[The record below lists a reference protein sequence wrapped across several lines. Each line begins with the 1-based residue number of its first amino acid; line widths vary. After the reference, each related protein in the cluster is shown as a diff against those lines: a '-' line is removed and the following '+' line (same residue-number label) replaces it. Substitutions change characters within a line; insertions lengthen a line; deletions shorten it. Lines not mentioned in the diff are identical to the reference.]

1 MDNFSYLSYLLEFNA
16 VDACKIPLSV
26 VFQDSETVAMLV
38 YQFNPVGVQLF
49 SYVNSFCCSNK
60 SAWLLDTWVKMT
72 PEVNLSIEYEN
83 EENIIILLDLH
94 STRQEKF
101 ITRSSISG
109 NW

>member
-1 MDNFSYLSYLLEFNA
+1 MRVGQICTWRHSSHIGFEN
-16 VDACKIPLSV
+16 I
-26 VFQDSETVAMLV
+26 ETAAMLAH
-38 YQFNPVGVQLF
+38 QTNPVRVEFF
-49 SYVNSFCCSNK
+49 SYVNSFFCSNK